1 MSDVLSYVG
10 VGVGSFVTGCVV
22 AQAYSIHVFGEILE
36 YFDISHDD
44 LINMRHVLRGDTVSE
59 PSGREVAITVDDVDG
74 TLYAY
79 TKENPRFIAQGPNR
93 EALIISLGLA
103 LVNATI
109 LITEGD
115 AGFAIMQPEE
125 TV

>member
-10 VGVGSFVTGCVV
+10 VGVGSFVAGCVV

-36 YFDISHDD
+36 YFDISPDD
-44 LINMRHVLRGDTVSE
+44 LTNMRRVLRGGTVPE
-59 PSGREVAITVDDVDG
+59 PSDSEVAITVEDVDG

-79 TKENPRFIAQGPNR
+79 TKENPRFIAQGSNR
-93 EALIISLGLA
+93 EALIISLGIA

-109 LITEGD
+109 LIAEGD
-115 AGFAIMQPEE
+115 AGFDIMQPEE